1 MISCLRSCLSDVYHS
16 WHLLASWLAST
27 AGHAVTTQ
35 TWNLYTRKTL
45 AQHRH
50 PPFHSCF
57 FWRLGRTWF
66 YLKPVQGHAAWFF
79 PARTMVPRKP
89 TLTCAKE
96 ETEKKVG
103 RSSYEVSRELVFRKF
118 WSWHCYK
125 RFYTIKWFFW
135 CIVRL
140 FLVTCDFGTL
150 IGHLYP
156 NISDSTG
163 FEP

>member
-1 MISCLRSCLSDVYHS
+1 MKWDCCSASSPLKHVYAYCVPIWSHMFYVWKMCQHLIAPKITQKCRQMYQFLASSFRIYARPFFAHSVACLSWTFVNIVKGGRQRGTKPADFAACVY
-16 WHLLASWLAST
+16 
-27 AGHAVTTQ
+27 G
-35 TWNLYTRKTL
+35 
-45 AQHRH
+45 
-50 PPFHSCF
+50 
-57 FWRLGRTWF
+57 
-66 YLKPVQGHAAWFF
+66 
-79 PARTMVPRKP
+79 
-89 TLTCAKE
+89 
-96 ETEKKVG
+96 
-103 RSSYEVSRELVFRKF
+103 VSRELVFRKF